1 MTSSIKVKVKLDG
14 DVARVKSL
22 VVHPM
27 ETGARKDPGTGA
39 LVPRHHIERLTFT
52 NNGKPVMIVD
62 CSTAV
67 ARNPYFNFSFTGA
80 SAGDSFK
87 TSWVDNRGAT
97 DSFEMVLSA

>member
-1 MTSSIKVKVKLDG
+1 MAARIKIQVRLEG
-14 DVARVKSL
+14 GVAKVKSL

-27 ETGARKDPGTGA
+27 ETGARKDPETDA

-52 NNGKPVMIVD
+52 NNGNPVMIVN

-80 SAGDSFK
+80 SPGDTFK
-87 TSWVDNRGAT
+87 ASWVDNTGET
-97 DSFEMVLSA
+97 DSLEMILG